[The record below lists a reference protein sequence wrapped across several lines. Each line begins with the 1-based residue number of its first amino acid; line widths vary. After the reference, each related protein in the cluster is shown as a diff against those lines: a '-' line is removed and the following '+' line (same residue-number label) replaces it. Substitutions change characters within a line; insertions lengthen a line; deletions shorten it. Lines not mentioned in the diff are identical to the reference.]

1 MKPTRYEK
9 IREIKN
15 LLLHDARSLE
25 FVRVNITLPK
35 SALEQLDKE
44 FSHMPRSRAIAHLIL
59 DYLTKAEEKRL
70 RKSIQTEAEKL
81 AERKDYYASILKTM
95 DTGIYDEDY
104 DERHFEKPD

>member
-1 MKPTRYEK
+1 MKTTRYEK

-59 DYLTKAEEKRL
+59 DSLEKRAKEDFL
-70 RKSIQTEAEKL
+70 ETEAKKL
-81 AERKDYYASILKTM
+81 AERKDYYRSILETM
-95 DTGIYDEDY
+95 ETGIYDEDY
-104 DERHFEKPD
+104 ERVNIKDN